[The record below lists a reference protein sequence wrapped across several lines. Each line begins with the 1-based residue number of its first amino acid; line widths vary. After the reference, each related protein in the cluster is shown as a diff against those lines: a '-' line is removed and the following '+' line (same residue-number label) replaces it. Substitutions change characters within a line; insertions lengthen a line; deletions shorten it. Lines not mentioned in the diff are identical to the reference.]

1 MSKQYEAEKA
11 VHSGYL
17 LSSLLHRRLRS
28 PLLLFN
34 SSYPLLLLKRNCH
47 VKQKRLLSKAV
58 LIERWSVLLEQCFV

>member
-11 VHSGYL
+11 VHGGYL

-47 VKQKRLLSKAV
+47 VKQKKTAV
-58 LIERWSVLLEQCFV
+58 KSCPH